1 MIAGMYTI
9 ALDRDIQIP
18 ISIMS
23 VISKATL
30 LKREVQLK
38 EKGVIQILK
47 YSGSFRA
54 VPSFSYLP

>member
-1 MIAGMYTI
+1 MIVGMYTI
-9 ALDRDIQIP
+9 ALDGDMQIP
-18 ISIMS
+18 ISVIS

-30 LKREVQLK
+30 LKREVHLK

>member
-1 MIAGMYTI
+1 MYTI